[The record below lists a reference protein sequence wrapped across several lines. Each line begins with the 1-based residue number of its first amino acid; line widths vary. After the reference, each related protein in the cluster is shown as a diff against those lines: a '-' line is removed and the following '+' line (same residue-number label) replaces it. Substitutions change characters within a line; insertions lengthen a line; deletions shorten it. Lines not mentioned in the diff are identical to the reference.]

1 MKEAVKVNITIRDIS
16 DIKVAQLEGELD
28 TLAAPEAETELNL
41 LMEQGAKKILL
52 SFENLDFI
60 ASSGLRILLA
70 TAQRLKGDGGELR
83 VCSLNETVQEVF
95 DISGFS
101 TLLSVFENE
110 KEALDTF

>member
-1 MKEAVKVNITIRDIS
+1 MNITIRDIS

-28 TLAAPEAETELNL
+28 TITAPEAETAFNR
-41 LMEQGAKKILL
+41 LMEQDVNKILVN
-52 SFENLDFI
+52 FEKLDFI

-70 TAQRLKGDGGELR
+70 TAQRLKSDGGELR

-110 KEALDTF
+110 KKALNTF

>member
-1 MKEAVKVNITIRDIS
+1 MNIILRDVRDIK
-16 DIKVAQLEGELD
+16 IAQLEGELN

-41 LMEQGAKKILL
+41 LLEQGIKKILIN
-52 SFENLDFI
+52 FENLDFI
-60 ASSGLRILLA
+60 ASSGLRILLS
-70 TAQRLKGDGGELR
+70 TAQRLKTDGGELK

-101 TLLSVFENE
+101 TLLSVYESE

>member
-1 MKEAVKVNITIRDIS
+1 MNIILRDVRDIK
-16 DIKVAQLEGELD
+16 IAQLEGELN

-41 LMEQGAKKILL
+41 LLEQGIKKILIN
-52 SFENLDFI
+52 FENLDFI

-70 TAQRLKGDGGELR
+70 TAQRLKTDGGELK

-101 TLLSVFENE
+101 TLLSVYESE

>member
-1 MKEAVKVNITIRDIS
+1 MKEAVKVKITLRDVRE
-16 DIKVAQLEGELD
+16 IKIAELEGELD
-28 TLAAPEAETELNL
+28 TLSAPEAEIELNRVV
-41 LMEQGAKKILL
+41 EQGAKKILVN
-52 SFENLDFI
+52 FEHLDFI

-70 TAQRLKGDGGELR
+70 AAQRLKTDGGELR

-101 TLLSVFENE
+101 TLLSVYESE

>member
-1 MKEAVKVNITIRDIS
+1 MNITIRDIS

-28 TLAAPEAETELNL
+28 TISAPEAETALNL
-41 LMEQGAKKILL
+41 LMDQGTKKILVN
-52 SFENLDFI
+52 FENLDFI

-101 TLLSVFENE
+101 TLLSVFKNE
-110 KEALDTF
+110 KKALDTF

>member
-1 MKEAVKVNITIRDIS
+1 VNITIRDIS
-16 DIKVAQLEGELD
+16 DIKIAQLEGELD

-41 LMEQGAKKILL
+41 LMEQGVKKILL
-52 SFENLDFI
+52 SFETLDFI

>member
-1 MKEAVKVNITIRDIS
+1 MNITIRDIS

-28 TLAAPEAETELNL
+28 TITAPEAETALNR
-41 LMEQGAKKILL
+41 LMAQGVKKILL

>member
-1 MKEAVKVNITIRDIS
+1 MNITIRDIS

-52 SFENLDFI
+52 SFGNLDFI

>member
-1 MKEAVKVNITIRDIS
+1 MKITIRDVS
-16 DIKVAQLEGELD
+16 DIKIALLEGELD
-28 TLAAPEAETELNL
+28 TLAAPEAETALNL
-41 LMEQGAKKILL
+41 LMDQGVKKILVN
-52 SFENLDFI
+52 FEDLDFI
-60 ASSGLRILLA
+60 ASSGLRVLLA

-110 KEALDTF
+110 ESALDTF